1 MPDAALLPPST
12 GSGLSDAIRRGDVL
26 SADCPSRPVLRRVTN
41 RWGVVVLMA
50 LETGTLRFSEL
61 RRKANGISERML
73 AKTLQDLESDG
84 FLARHAYPV
93 VPPHVE
99 YRLTPLGQELL
110 PHVLGLADWIEANI
124 ERILAASE
132 STP

>member
-1 MPDAALLPPST
+1 MPDT
-12 GSGLSDAIRRGDVL
+12 VFISGALSDAVQRGDVL

-41 RWGVVVLMA
+41 RWGVVVLLA
-50 LETGTLRFSEL
+50 LASGTHRFSEL

-84 FLARHAYPV
+84 FVDRVAYPV

-99 YRLTPLGQELL
+99 YSLTPLGQELL
-110 PHVLGLADWIEANI
+110 PHVAGLADWVESNI
-124 ERILAASE
+124 GRILAAQAESE
-132 STP
+132 